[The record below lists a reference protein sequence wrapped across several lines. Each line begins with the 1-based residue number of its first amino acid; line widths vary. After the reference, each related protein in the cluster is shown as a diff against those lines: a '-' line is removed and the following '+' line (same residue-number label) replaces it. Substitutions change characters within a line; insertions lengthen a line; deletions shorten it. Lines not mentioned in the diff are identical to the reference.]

1 MGRESVGR
9 PVSRR
14 WVVRDLGLGGFAVAV
29 LAACS
34 RSGSSGAGAPG
45 GSATASSSGTGSAGT
60 GSAGTG
66 SASPGASG
74 AGTAAGGAS
83 SGPDAAGALSWDRV
97 DLGFVAAYVLVRGDQ
112 AAVVDT
118 GTAGSADAIGAVLD
132 RAGPGWDGVRHV
144 ILTHH
149 HQDHAGSAADVL
161 GRAPAAAGYVGA
173 ADLSQVTAP
182 RLRPVSDGTE
192 VFGLRLVATPGHTAG
207 HMCVFDPQT
216 GVLVA
221 GDALTNTAGLAGSNP
236 QFTADPQAAQAS
248 IRVLAGL
255 PVRTV
260 LFGHGSPLESG
271 AAAALKDLASR

>member
-1 MGRESVGR
+1 VGSESVGR
-9 PVSRR
+9 SVSRR
-14 WVVRDLGLGGFAVAV
+14 WVVRDLGLGGFAVV
-29 LAACS
+29 LLAACS
-34 RSGSSGAGAPG
+34 RSGSSGSS
-45 GSATASSSGTGSAGT
+45 GSSASSGASAAAAPTGSPAASPTGSA
-60 GSAGTG
+60 
-66 SASPGASG
+66 
-74 AGTAAGGAS
+74 AAVTP
-83 SGPDAAGALSWDRV
+83 SGPDATGALSWDRV
-97 DLGFVAAYVLVRGDQ
+97 DLGFVSAYVLVRGDQ

-132 RAGPGWDGVRHV
+132 RAGTGWGGVRHV

-149 HQDHAGSAADVL
+149 HPDHAGSAAEVL

-173 ADLSQVTAP
+173 ADLAQVTAP

-207 HMCVFDPQT
+207 HMSVFDPQT

-236 QFTADPQAAQAS
+236 QFTVDPQAALGS
-248 IRVLAGL
+248 IRTLAGL
-255 PVRTV
+255 PVRTI
-260 LFGHGSPLESG
+260 LFGHGAPLETG